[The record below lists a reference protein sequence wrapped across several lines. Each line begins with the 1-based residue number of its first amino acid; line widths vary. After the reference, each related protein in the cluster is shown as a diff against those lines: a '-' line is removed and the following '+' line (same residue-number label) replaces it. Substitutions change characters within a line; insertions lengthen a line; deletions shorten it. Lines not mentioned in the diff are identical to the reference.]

1 MKNLFSSNSILVFII
16 YFSLNPELT
25 FSQVQTDSFI
35 FEGVLRDYIVFL
47 PQNYNGVDKLPL
59 VFNLHGGSLNAQ
71 QQLDYSKMNEVADTA
86 GFIVVY
92 PNAVFTA
99 WSCGINLTA
108 GHVNDVG
115 FIDALIDTLANNY
128 SIDEERIYCC
138 GFSLGG
144 FMSQRLACELSNR
157 IAAIADVAGSIA
169 QDFTTNSTTA
179 HPIPVLKFHG
189 TADQIIPYDGKNDY
203 CSVQQTLTHWANFNH
218 CNLPDTTL
226 LFNIDTLDG
235 CTVQKIKYTFY
246 QDSGEVVHYK
256 VLNGGHSW
264 PGGDT
269 AYFTHLSV
277 GLIGNTSMDINASEL
292 IWDFF
297 KNYNLTDLYP
307 VRVTNLFLE
316 KTYVKVNTDS
326 ILFRIRISNIKN
338 LQFTLHLIY
347 SNQDGIEVDSIK
359 LYDDGL
365 HTDSLSNDGLY
376 GAYIPP
382 QSSEDFYSLKGSMT
396 ENLTQNYHPIYFYK
410 NCKFTTTGPVIVD
423 SLYSALQQTQSRFA
437 FRPYLRNL
445 GATSQINNPSVKI
458 ICNDSMVTNIS
469 PDNLFASPMLP
480 GQRVVCG
487 GATSIYYDPSKVKDT
502 LSFNIRFEISSDGI
516 NYWNMDTTISFVL
529 TETEEELL
537 ASFTFCLEQNYPNPF
552 NPTTRIGYV
561 LQEKSNAKLTILNS
575 IGEEIAILVNEEQD
589 KGYHKVEFDGSK
601 LSSGVYFYSLRSGSF
616 VQTRKMILLK

>member
-1 MKNLFSSNSILVFII
+1 MKNLSGTNSILVLIV
-16 YFSLNPELT
+16 YFFLNPVFT

-71 QQLDYSKMNEVADTA
+71 QQLDYSKMDEVADTA

-92 PNAVFTA
+92 PNAVLTA

-157 IAAIADVAGSIA
+157 IVAIADVAGSIG
-169 QDFTTNSTTA
+169 QDFTTSFTTA
-179 HPIPVLKFHG
+179 HPMPVLKFHG
-189 TADQIIPYDGKNDY
+189 TADQIIPYGGRNDY
-203 CSVQQTLTHWANFNH
+203 CSVQQTLTYWTNFNH

-269 AYFTHLSV
+269 AYFTYLSV
-277 GLIGNTSMDINASEL
+277 GPIGNTTMDINASEL
-292 IWDFF
+292 MWDFF

-316 KTYVKVNTDS
+316 KNYANVNTDS
-326 ILFRIRISNIKN
+326 VLFRIRISNPEN

-347 SNQDGIEVDSIK
+347 SNSDGIEIDSIE

-365 HTDSLSNDGLY
+365 HADSLSNDGLY

-382 QSSEDFYSLKGSMT
+382 QSSEDFYSLKGSWT
-396 ENLTQNYHPIYFYK
+396 ENLTQNYHPLYFYK
-410 NCKFTTTGPVIVD
+410 NCKFTTAGPIIIESFTVVEVND
-423 SLYSALQQTQSRFA
+423 SLIGLADFKLK
-437 FRPYLRNL
+437 
-445 GATSQINNPSVKI
+445 NNGSVKTI
-458 ICNDSMVTNIS
+458 ENVKAKLKTTDTCVTSFFLNNASFGNIAPGEIKTVDYAFVLNIND
-469 PDNLFASPMLP
+469 DA
-480 GQRVVCG
+480 
-487 GATSIYYDPSKVKDT
+487 DT
-502 LSFNIRFEISSDGI
+502 IALELEISSDGI
-516 NYWNMDTTISFVL
+516 VYWTDSL
-529 TETEEELL
+529 TVDILTDIEDELTNL
-537 ASFTFCLEQNYPNPF
+537 PKKFALEQNYPNPF
-552 NPTTRIGYV
+552 NPITTIKY
-561 LQEKSNAKLTILNS
+561 
-575 IGEEIAILVNEEQD
+575 
-589 KGYHKVEFDGSK
+589 
-601 LSSGVYFYSLRSGSF
+601 
-616 VQTRKMILLK
+616 